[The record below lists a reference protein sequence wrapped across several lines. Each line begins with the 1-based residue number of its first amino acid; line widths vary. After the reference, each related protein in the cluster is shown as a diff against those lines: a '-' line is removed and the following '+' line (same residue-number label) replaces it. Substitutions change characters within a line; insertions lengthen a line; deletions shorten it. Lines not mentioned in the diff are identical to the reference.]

1 MARRYHFA
9 VLTTLALGLTLALTA
24 HHGFGRN
31 VPQASKEKSKSDTS
45 KSSQARLAR
54 GRYLVEGPMH
64 CFDCHSD
71 KDWKASG
78 APVVPGKKGGGAPF
92 PMDVG
97 FPLNVPN
104 ISPDPET
111 GAGKWTD
118 EQLARAIREG
128 IGHDGRRLF
137 PLMPY
142 MNFRVLS
149 DEDLVSVIKYIR
161 SIPPVHNAVRATP
174 LPEPVKNS
182 LPPPAPIT
190 GPVPPPDFSNPI
202 KRGAYLV
209 TLGNCVACHTPVD
222 QQGRPLPGLD
232 FAGGRIMKGPWG
244 IVASANITS
253 DASGISYYTPALFLQ
268 ALRTGHVRTRKL
280 NSIMPWGNFRNMT
293 DEDLKAIY
301 AYLRTLPPIVHR
313 VDNTEPPALCKKCG
327 NQHGYGDRN

>member
-1 MARRYHFA
+1 MARRHYFA
-9 VLTTLALGLTLALTA
+9 ISTTLALALALALTA
-24 HHGFGRN
+24 FHGFSRSI
-31 VPQASKEKSKSDTS
+31 PQETKRKSQSEAFKP
-45 KSSQARLAR
+45 SQARLAR

-64 CFDCHSD
+64 CFHCHSEVN
-71 KDWKASG
+71 WKAPG
-78 APVVPGKKGGGAPF
+78 APLVPGRKGGGAPF

-137 PLMPY
+137 PLMAY

-149 DEDLVSVIKYIR
+149 DEDLASVIVYIR
-161 SIPPVHNAVRATP
+161 SIPPVHNALPATP
-174 LPEPVKNS
+174 LPEPVKSS
-182 LPPPAPIT
+182 LPPLVPIT

-209 TLGNCVACHTPVD
+209 ALSNCVACHTPVD
-222 QQGRPLPGLD
+222 EQGRRLPGLD

-244 IVASANITS
+244 EVASANITR
-253 DASGISYYTPALFLQ
+253 DASGISYYNPALFLQ

-280 NSIMPWGNFRNMT
+280 NSIMPWSSFRKMT
-293 DEDLKAIY
+293 DVDLNAIY

-313 VDNTEPPALCKKCG
+313 VDNTEPPRLCKKCG
-327 NQHGYGDRN
+327 VKHGYGDRN

>member
-1 MARRYHFA
+1 MVRRYQLA
-9 VLTTLALGLTLALTA
+9 ILTTLPLVLTLALAT
-24 HHGFGRN
+24 HRSFGRN
-31 VPQASKEKSKSDTS
+31 VPHASNEKTKKDASKESH
-45 KSSQARLAR
+45 ARLAR

-64 CFDCHSD
+64 CFECHSD
-71 KDWKASG
+71 VDWKTPG
-78 APVVPGKKGGGAPF
+78 APVRPGKKGSGAPF

-118 EQLARAIREG
+118 EQFARAIREG

-149 DEDLVSVIKYIR
+149 DEDLAAVIAYVR
-161 SIPPVHNAVRATP
+161 SIPPVRNAVPATP

-190 GPVPPPDFSNPI
+190 APVPPPDFSNPI

-209 TLGNCVACHTPVD
+209 TLANCVTCHTPVD
-222 QQGRPLPGLD
+222 QQGLPLPGME
-232 FAGGRIMKGPWG
+232 FSGGFIMKGPWG
-244 IVASANITS
+244 EVASANITP
-253 DASGISYYTPALFLQ
+253 DASGISYYNQALFLQ
-268 ALRTGHVRTRKL
+268 ALRTGYVRTRKL
-280 NSIMPWGNFRNMT
+280 NSIMPWGHFRSMT
-293 DEDLKAIY
+293 DQDLNAIY
-301 AYLRTLPPIVHR
+301 AYLSTLPPVVHR

-327 NQHGYGDRN
+327 AKHGYGDRN